1 MEGEI
6 DVSSILDDVKHQL
19 GLLPEVTD
27 FDRTLVIHIN
37 TVLSTLTQLG
47 VGPTTGVMITGQSE
61 EWDILYDD
69 PRLNT
74 VQSYVYLKVRNIW
87 DPPKVGG
94 LIASMERQIA
104 ELEYRM
110 HVEVNF

>member
-6 DVSSILDDVKHQL
+6 VSSILDDVKHQL
-19 GLLPEVTD
+19 GLLPEITD

-37 TVLSTLTQLG
+37 AVLADLTQLG
-47 VGPTTGVMITGQSE
+47 VGPTTGVMITGNTE
-61 EWDILYDD
+61 EWEILYDD

-74 VQSYVYLKVRNIW
+74 VQSYVYLRVRNLW

-94 LIASMERQIA
+94 VIDSMDRQIA
-104 ELEYRM
+104 LMEYRM

>member
-6 DVSSILDDVKHQL
+6 VSSILDDVKHQL
-19 GLLPEVTD
+19 GLLPEITD
-27 FDRTLVIHIN
+27 YDRTLVIHIN
-37 TVLSTLTQLG
+37 TTLAILTQLG
-47 VGPTTGVMITGQSE
+47 VGPTTGVYITGATE

-74 VQSYVYLKVRNIW
+74 VQSYVYLKVRNLF
-87 DPPKVGG
+87 DPPKIGG
-94 LIASMERQIA
+94 LIGAMDRQIA

-110 HVEVNF
+110 NVEVDF